1 MMYNGTTLEANKSE
15 AVTLQAPNL
24 IRTEIPH
31 LVLYLS
37 YQVNGTKV
45 LPVLDIEHTL
55 NLESE
60 GRGIFHQESQ
70 GNKGH
75 FKLEI
80 EGLRDQG
87 SLNGWKYNIQ
97 QIFLW

>member
-1 MMYNGTTLEANKSE
+1 MMYIGTTLEANKSE

-24 IRTEIPH
+24 IRTEICH

-37 YQVNGTKV
+37 YQVNGTNI
-45 LPVLDIEHTL
+45 LLVLDIEHTL

-60 GRGIFHQESQ
+60 GRSILHQERQ

-75 FKLEI
+75 IKLEV
-80 EGLRDQG
+80 EGLRD
-87 SLNGWKYNIQ
+87 
-97 QIFLW
+97 